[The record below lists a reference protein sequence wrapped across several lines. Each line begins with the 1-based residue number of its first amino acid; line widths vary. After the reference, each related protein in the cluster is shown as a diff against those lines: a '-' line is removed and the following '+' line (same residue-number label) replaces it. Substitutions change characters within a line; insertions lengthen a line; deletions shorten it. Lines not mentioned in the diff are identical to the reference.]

1 MSRGVIH
8 ESKSTAI
15 GTNGTRAEH
24 GTRNVKILLY
34 ASLVGFFF
42 FWTPLNVEVNFP
54 LAEFYCFNFSG

>member
-1 MSRGVIH
+1 MKVELIQGIVVGIH

-34 ASLVGFFF
+34 ASPLGSFF
-42 FWTPLNVEVNFP
+42 FWTPLSVEVNIP
-54 LAEFYCFNFSG
+54 